1 MLYYT
6 SSEGDRKVFLYTETN
21 KEIVMKIKLIA
32 ISAALV
38 GALFLSACHTAAGA
52 GQDIEQGGQ
61 AIQRAVS

>member
-1 MLYYT
+1 
-6 SSEGDRKVFLYTETN
+6 
-21 KEIVMKIKLIA
+21 MKIKLIA